1 MDMNMPISLDWTKDE
16 VVDVLD
22 FYQAVED
29 VFSRGMER
37 DKFLNYYKRFKEIVP
52 SKSEEKQ
59 LCQQF
64 DEQAEVSCYHAVKT
78 AKEKQTG
85 EMIRLTK

>member
-29 VFSRGMER
+29 VFSRGVER
-37 DKFLNYYKRFKEIVP
+37 AEFLNYYQRFKEIVP

-64 DEQAEVSCYHAVKT
+64 DEQAGVSCYQAVKT
-78 AKEKQTG
+78 AKEKQNG